1 MDDLHEEPA
10 LGATF
15 SGDPIEAF
23 VGDEPGLPASADGPT
38 YRDYYAQKRRQT
50 TTAGQLGAMLAA
62 IVFSGAAAVV
72 GTFIGSPF
80 TTFGALGFLAIVTIG
95 PAVEEVMKIAG
106 VLYLAERRPWLI
118 PSWRWPVVIAAASG
132 LVFAAIENILY
143 INVYFPNEG
152 AEFATLRWTVGPAL
166 HITTAVISSIGV
178 SRMWSMT
185 HTHGAPPSMA
195 YARPFLITAAVIH
208 GLYNLTAIILEAA
221 GLI

>member
-1 MDDLHEEPA
+1 MADLGEEPA
-10 LGATF
+10 LGARFKGKPTE
-15 SGDPIEAF
+15 SF
-23 VGDEPGLPASADGPT
+23 VGDEPGLPESADVPA
-38 YRDYYAQKRRQT
+38 YRDFYRQKRNGTKPIHQSF
-50 TTAGQLGAMLAA
+50 AMLAA
-62 IVFSGAAAVV
+62 MLLSGLAAVI

-118 PSWRWPVVIAAASG
+118 PSRYWPLAIATLSG
-132 LVFAAIENILY
+132 LVFAAIENVLY

-152 AEFATLRWTVGPAL
+152 ADFIALRWTVGPAL

-178 SRMWSMT
+178 SRMWART
-185 HTHGAPPSMA
+185 DTEGEPPSMSL
-195 YARPFLITAAVIH
+195 ARPFLIAAAVVH
-208 GLYNLTAIILEAA
+208 GMYNLAAVVLEAA